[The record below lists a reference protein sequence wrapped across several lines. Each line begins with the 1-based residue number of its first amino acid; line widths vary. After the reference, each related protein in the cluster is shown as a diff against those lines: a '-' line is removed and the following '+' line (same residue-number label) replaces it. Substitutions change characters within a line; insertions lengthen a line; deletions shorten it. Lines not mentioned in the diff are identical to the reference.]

1 MANNLTQILTIW
13 HAKRDQH
20 DWVIATIYETD
31 GSSYRKPGSH
41 MMINDMGQ
49 YFGLLSGGCLESDIM
64 RQARRCWDTQH
75 NRLIQYDM
83 REEEDIAWQMGIGC
97 GGLVKILLQPVN
109 AQNAYLS
116 LDRVLSSLIN
126 RGVCS
131 YQQIIKEKAPINRFK
146 TLASDDRAKP
156 KIIDGGDGPI
166 LEQVIGPAYHL
177 TIIGGGVDARPV
189 ARLAVELGWEVVLVE
204 PRTSHGRKEHFPTA
218 TNIVKRNIDDIY
230 NDTEDGK
237 FLQVTNA
244 VVVMSHS
251 IEIDAQGLHLA
262 QKSSAKYVGM
272 LGPIHRTLRVFERAK
287 LTMDDYPS
295 PLANPIGLRLGG
307 ELPESIALSIVS
319 EIHAFLENADGKS
332 ISGKV
337 GL

>member
-20 DWVIATIYETD
+20 DWVLATIYETD
-31 GSSYRKPGSH
+31 GSSYRKPGAH

-64 RQARRCWDTQH
+64 RQARRCWETQH

-109 AQNAYLS
+109 VKNEYLS
-116 LDRVLSSLIN
+116 LDRVLNSIIN
-126 RGVCS
+126 RGFCC
-131 YQQIIKEKAPINRFK
+131 YQQTIKDKAPVNRFNALE
-146 TLASDDRAKP
+146 TQERAKP
-156 KIIDGGDGPI
+156 KIIDSEGDSI

-177 TIIGGGVDARPV
+177 TIVGGGIDVQPV
-189 ARLAVELGWEVVLVE
+189 TRLAEELGWELVLVD
-204 PRTSHGRKEHFPTA
+204 PRTSHGRKEHFPST
-218 TNIVKRNIDDIY
+218 TKIVKQNINDIH
-230 NDTEDGK
+230 NDSEEGK
-237 FLQVTNA
+237 FLNVTDA

-251 IEIDAQGLHLA
+251 IDIDAQGLLLA

-272 LGPIHRTLRVFERAK
+272 LGPMHRTQRVFDRAK
-287 LTMDDYPS
+287 LRIEDYPL
-295 PLANPIGLRLGG
+295 PLASPIGLRLGG

-319 EIHAFLENADGKS
+319 EVHAFLENADGKS